1 MTQLRR
7 TALVTG
13 ASAGIGA
20 EFARQLAARQHDL
33 VLTARRLDRLDDLA
47 AALRAQH
54 GVTVHTIAADLAEPV
69 QVTALLD
76 ALRQRRI
83 AIDLF
88 IQNAGYGLPG
98 RFHGSDMATHRHFIE
113 VMMTSPL
120 ALIHGLLPG
129 MRERGHGGIINVASL
144 AGFMPGSDG
153 HTLYGA
159 CKSFWIKAS
168 ESLSLE
174 NRGKGVRVLAL
185 CPGFTYSEFHDA
197 NGSRPLVSK
206 MPKWLWM
213 DAPAVVAEG
222 LDALDR
228 DRIVHV
234 CGWRNRLVKAFV
246 TSLPDTWAR
255 AFSARQSRRFRIA
268 HD

>member
-1 MTQLRR
+1 MTQPRK
-7 TALVTG
+7 TALITG

-20 EFARQLAARQHDL
+20 EFARQLATSSHDL
-33 VLTARRLDRLDDLA
+33 ILTARRLDRLDALA
-47 AALRAQH
+47 QELREKS
-54 GVTVHTIAADLAEPV
+54 GIRVDTISADLASPADVEKLLA
-69 QVTALLD
+69 ALHG
-76 ALRQRRI
+76 RP
-83 AIDLF
+83 IDLF
-88 IQNAGYGLPG
+88 VQNAGYGQPG
-98 RFHGSDMATHRHFIE
+98 RFHGADMAAHRKFIE

-129 MRERGHGGIINVASL
+129 MRARGTGDIINIASL

-159 CKSFWIKAS
+159 CKSFWIKVS
-168 ESLSLE
+168 ESMSME
-174 NRGKGVRVLAL
+174 NRSKGVRVLAL

-206 MPKWLWM
+206 MPDWLWM
-213 DAPAVVAEG
+213 KSDAVVREG
-222 LDALDR
+222 LEALAA

-234 CGWRNRLVKAFV
+234 CGWRNRLIKAFV
-246 TSLPDTWAR
+246 TTLPDRLAR
-255 AFSARQSRRFRIA
+255 AFSARQSKRFRMA